1 MGQLRGRARRPG
13 RALGRDAEAFACRG
27 MRRPVLWRSLAL
39 LAVVV
44 CSSGCGRFRMTRE
57 CRELSEIVEAGRLE
71 IDEATAPRTPAA
83 YRKSVPLYR
92 RVADQLRRLSRASE
106 LRRSVEE
113 YARSVAAIGPLV
125 QNYAEA
131 LASGDAARETTAR
144 KELDAASRKERLAS
158 RRLEDQCH
166 GRIQVF

>member
-1 MGQLRGRARRPG
+1 
-13 RALGRDAEAFACRG
+13 
-27 MRRPVLWRSLAL
+27 MRRPVLWRSFAL

-44 CSSGCGRFRMTRE
+44 CFSGCGHLRVTRE
-57 CRELSEIVEAGRLE
+57 CRELSEIVEAGRVE
-71 IDEATAPRTPAA
+71 IDQATAPRTPAA
-83 YRKSVPLYR
+83 YRNSVPLYR
-92 RVADQLRRLSRASE
+92 RVADQLRRVSQASE
-106 LRRSVEE
+106 LRRSVAE
-113 YARSVAAIGPLV
+113 YARSVDAIAPFV

-131 LASGDAARETTAR
+131 LASGDAAREKSAR